1 MQTSVPRVAMWLAVP
16 LLALAC
22 QGTMACDNGK
32 AAASAT
38 TFDAD
43 RAWKHLEKQVELG
56 PRPSGSAQI
65 EVCRK
70 YIEAELASAGVTSKR
85 ETWSEK
91 TPVGDIEFANVW
103 AEIPGK
109 DATKGTIILGTHFDT
124 KRMPFPFVG
133 ANDGGSG
140 TAVLLEIARVL
151 ASDKNSPFTYRLVFF
166 DGEEATLAEWH
177 GKDNTYGSRHHAS
190 LIQHSADASKM
201 RAFVLL
207 DMVGDKD
214 LVLERETMSD
224 GKFLDCFV
232 RAAKA
237 NGLGSHVGGRS
248 MEISDDH
255 DAFMAIN
262 VRSVDLIDF
271 DYGPN
276 NSLWHTKDDTLANCS
291 KESLAAIGK
300 ITLLGLGELET
311 TLGGS

>member
-1 MQTSVPRVAMWLAVP
+1 MQTSVPRAALWLFVP

-22 QGTMACDNGK
+22 QGTLACDNGK
-32 AAASAT
+32 AAT
-38 TFDAD
+38 TSTAFDAE
-43 RAWKHLEKQVELG
+43 RAWSLLEGQVALG
-56 PRPSGSAQI
+56 PRPSGSAEI
-65 EVCRK
+65 EACRK
-70 YIEAELASAGVTSKR
+70 AIEADLTASGLTPKR
-85 ETWSEK
+85 ETWKET
-91 TPVGDIEFANVW
+91 TPVGEIEFTNVW
-103 AEIPGK
+103 TQVPGSDAE
-109 DATKGTIILGTHFDT
+109 KGTIVLGTHFDT

-151 ASDKNSPFTYRLVFF
+151 ARQKSAFTYRIVFF
-166 DGEEATLAEWH
+166 DGEEATLPEWH
-177 GKDNTYGSRHHAS
+177 GKDNTYGSRHHA
-190 LIQHSADASKM
+190 QAMQRAGEAPKT

-214 LVLERETMSD
+214 LVLERESLSD

-232 RAAKA
+232 RAARD
-237 NGLGSHVGGRS
+237 NGLGAHVGGRS

-276 NSLWHTKDDTLANCS
+276 NSFWHTKDDTLANCS
-291 KESLAAIGK
+291 KQSLEAIGK
-300 ITLLGLGELET
+300 ITLLGLRELEKQ
-311 TLGGS
+311 LGGS

>member
-1 MQTSVPRVAMWLAVP
+1 MWLAVP
-16 LLALAC
+16 LLAIAC
-22 QGTMACDNGK
+22 QGTLACDNGK
-32 AAASAT
+32 AASAAT
-38 TFDAD
+38 TFDVD

-56 PRPSGSAQI
+56 PRPAGSPQI

-70 YIEAELASAGVTSKR
+70 YIEAELTGAGLTPKR
-85 ETWSEK
+85 ETWTEK
-91 TPVGDIEFANVW
+91 TPVGDIAFANVW
-103 AEIPGK
+103 TEIQGA
-109 DATKGTIILGTHFDT
+109 DASKGTIILGTHFDT
-124 KRMPFPFVG
+124 KRMTFPFVG

-151 ASDKNSPFTYRLVFF
+151 ASEKKSPFTYRIVFF
-166 DGEEATLAEWH
+166 DGEEATLPDWH
-177 GKDNTYGSRHHAS
+177 GKDNTYGSRHHAAM
-190 LIQHSADASKM
+190 IQHSPDVQKM

-214 LVLERETMSD
+214 LVLERESMSD
-224 GKFLDCFV
+224 SRFLDCFV

-276 NSLWHTKDDTLANCS
+276 NSLWHSKDDTIANCS

-311 TLGGS
+311 LLSGG

>member
-1 MQTSVPRVAMWLAVP
+1 MWLAVP
-16 LLALAC
+16 LLAWAC
-22 QGTMACDNGK
+22 QATMACNNGN
-32 AAASAT
+32 AASSAT
-38 TFDAD
+38 TFDAE
-43 RAWKHLEKQVELG
+43 RAWAHLEKQVALG
-56 PRPSGSAQI
+56 PRPSGSPEI
-65 EVCRK
+65 EACRK
-70 YIEAELASAGVTSKR
+70 YIEAELAGAGLTSKR

-103 AEIPGK
+103 TEIKGS

-140 TAVLLEIARVL
+140 TAVLIEIARVL
-151 ASDKNSPFTYRLVFF
+151 ATEKKSAFTYRIVFF
-166 DGEEATLAEWH
+166 DGEEATLSEWH

-190 LIQHSADASKM
+190 LIQHSADAQKM

-214 LVLERETMSD
+214 LLLERETLSD
-224 GKFLDCFV
+224 GRFMDCFV
-232 RAAKA
+232 RAAKSA
-237 NGLGSHVGGRS
+237 GLGAHVGGRS

-255 DAFMAIN
+255 DSFMAIN

-276 NSLWHTKDDTLANCS
+276 NSFWHSKDDTLANCS
-291 KESLAAIGK
+291 KASLAAIGK
-300 ITLLGLGELET
+300 ITLLGLVELEKM
-311 TLGGS
+311 LGGS